1 MNPIASFSACRW
13 CVQLASRFI
22 YLWFFKSTGTALFM
36 VLFFYSYFALLKSP
50 AFPVTIMSTTWVDDW
65 LVFWPPAFYLY
76 ASLWVYTALVPALQ
90 PSFLR
95 LVAYGCGIGA
105 LCLTGLLTFLF
116 FPTAVPFTA
125 SAPWFQDPT
134 LSILRRI
141 DLSGN
146 AFPSLHVA
154 TAVFTGMSLHTLL
167 REMQCPRW
175 LKAVNWLW
183 CLLIVYSTMAI
194 KQHVMWDAVAGVFLG
209 LFFGFLYPQLE
220 KRLVES

>member
-1 MNPIASFSACRW
+1 MRSIASGSTCQW
-13 CVQLASRFI
+13 CAQLASRFMH
-22 YLWFFKSTGTALFM
+22 LWFFKSTGTALFM
-36 VLFFYSYFALLKSP
+36 VLFFYCYFALLRSP
-50 AFPVTIMSTTWVDDW
+50 VFTVTVMSTTWVDDW

-76 ASLWVYTALVPALQ
+76 ASLWVYTSLVPALQ

-105 LCLTGLLTFLF
+105 VCLTGLLTFLF
-116 FPTAVPFTA
+116 FPTAVPFNA

-154 TAVFTGMSLHTLL
+154 AAVFSGMSLHTLL
-167 REMQCPRW
+167 REMQCPKW
-175 LKAVNWLW
+175 LKIVNWVW
-183 CLLIVYSTMAI
+183 CVLIVYSTMAI
-194 KQHVMWDAVAGVFLG
+194 KQHVMWDVVAGVCLG
-209 LFFGFLYPQLE
+209 LVFGLIYPQFE
-220 KRLVES
+220 KRLAGR